1 MDIYNIFISRIPR
14 SIEDFDPRK
23 KRLITFLNPHSYT
36 LAVQKA
42 ELFEAFD
49 LIAPDGILVVA
60 VLNFLKAAAFKIK
73 RFSCDMTSVV
83 PYIFKIAIENGLS
96 TFFLGTD
103 ASGIKESVKV
113 FRKSFPELKISG
125 YRNGYFKSDW
135 ERNEAILNIV
145 RLKPDIVFVGMGA
158 ILQETMVLDLRK
170 AGYEGAVYTCG
181 GFLHQTKREINFY
194 PQFIDK
200 LNLRFFYRV
209 FKEQGVLKRSIKTY
223 PKFCYLMMRRL
234 FRADTDDNNEDAK
247 SDKSIKISE
256 QRPNMK
262 VVAKNESL
270 FNINEDRF
278 ANLN

>member
-60 VLNFLKAAAFKIK
+60 VLNFLKAVAFKIT

-83 PYIFKIAIENGLS
+83 PYVFTIAIENKLS
-96 TFFLGTD
+96 TYFFGTD
-103 ASGIKESVKV
+103 ASGIRQSVKV
-113 FRKSFPELKISG
+113 FRKSYPELRISG
-125 YRNGYFKSDW
+125 YRNGYFKSGR
-135 ERNEAILNIV
+135 ERHEAILNIV
-145 RLKPDIVFVGMGA
+145 RLQPDIIFVGMGT

-170 AGYEGAVYTCG
+170 AGYQGAVYTCG
-181 GFLHQTKREINFY
+181 GFLHQTKHEINFY

-200 LNLRFFYRV
+200 LNLRFFYRA

-223 PKFCYLMMRRL
+223 PKFCYLMVCRL
-234 FRADTDDNNEDAK
+234 LRSSTATAKDAAK
-247 SDKSIKISE
+247 SFKIKE
-256 QRPNMK
+256 ARRNMK
-262 VVAKNESL
+262 VVATPDETLLDLNG
-270 FNINEDRF
+270 DRL
-278 ANLN
+278 ANLK